1 MTSSRLDRPDR
12 DEQAD
17 AAIRVADLM
26 LWVLAIA
33 LAVGMVKRHMAES
46 AMAFRLNSH
55 PPLSVWTRLVIGHS
69 LSSFA
74 VVFGLSRWL
83 QALRERRSRV
93 TFGSWLWPVVGIYV
107 PIHVLASVLWAL
119 TNTAVRPYLSGA
131 RPASVPAA
139 ETVSRVAM
147 MTFGQ
152 ACFDELAWMLA
163 AIWIVTASL
172 KGVVQFSGEAE
183 ATDNKVARQDI
194 AAAIFTGL
202 VIFGTIFQRI
212 LESLGR

>member
-1 MTSSRLDRPDR
+1 
-12 DEQAD
+12 
-17 AAIRVADLM
+17 
-26 LWVLAIA
+26 
-33 LAVGMVKRHMAES
+33 
-46 AMAFRLNSH
+46 
-55 PPLSVWTRLVIGHS
+55 
-69 LSSFA
+69 
-74 VVFGLSRWL
+74 
-83 QALRERRSRV
+83 
-93 TFGSWLWPVVGIYV
+93 
-107 PIHVLASVLWAL
+107 VLWAL

-183 ATDNKVARQDI
+183 ATDNNVARQDI